1 MAKVKKN
8 TNKRKPFIEKLTLTN
23 TNFLIFGVGLLVILL
38 GYIIM
43 ASGDTYSFRTLT
55 VAPIV
60 LLIGYLIIVPL
71 AILYKKRKNDNKN
84 S

>member
-8 TNKRKPFIEKLTLTN
+8 TNKRKPFIERLTLTN

>member
-8 TNKRKPFIEKLTLTN
+8 TNKRKPFIERLTLTN

-71 AILYKKRKNDNKN
+71 AILYKKRNNDNKN